1 MPSLIL
7 VGTVHRDPK
16 GYARLFRL
24 LERESPALVTVEISP
39 YSRTFR
45 VQQSSLIRNTLR
57 ENLRRIQKEEGRPL
71 STILAHSL
79 IMGVFFL
86 LKEPFEWRA
95 AKSYAAQ
102 YGVLLQDIDLSPFA
116 QDNLAHLSE
125 LIALKNLRT
134 LLHLNSPSF
143 ADLVQSQYSRAG
155 FLFHHPPSIRLT
167 PKAFQERE
175 VYMAEKIRKLAQGIN
190 GGKILH
196 VGGWEHLIDSPG
208 GDSLFGLLKDMQP
221 QRVLLSALEN

>member
-1 MPSLIL
+1 MDIHKGHRPSLIL

-79 IMGVFFL
+79 ILGVFFL

-155 FLFHHPPSIRLT
+155 FLFHHPPSTRLT

-175 VYMAEKIRKLAQGIN
+175 VYMA
-190 GGKILH
+190 
-196 VGGWEHLIDSPG
+196 
-208 GDSLFGLLKDMQP
+208 
-221 QRVLLSALEN
+221 

>member
-79 IMGVFFL
+79 ILGVFFL

-134 LLHLNSPSF
+134 LLHLNSPAF

-155 FLFHHPPSIRLT
+155 FLFHHPPSTRLT

-208 GDSLFGLLKDMQP
+208 GNSLFGLLKDMQP

>member
-134 LLHLNSPSF
+134 LLHLNSPAF

-155 FLFHHPPSIRLT
+155 FLFHHPPSTRLT

-208 GDSLFGLLKDMQP
+208 GNSLFGLLKDMQP